1 MGLRIATNVP
11 SLVSQRHLQ
20 ESSRE
25 SERSIARLSSGQRI
39 VNAGDDAAGLAI
51 SQNLKAE
58 IMGLKQAQR
67 NANDGISF
75 VQTGEGALNE
85 VSNILIR
92 LRELGVQA
100 ASDSIGDGERALL
113 DREFQEM
120 KSEVERIS
128 QVTNYNGRKLLDGS
142 GGELSFQVGA
152 RTGEGQV
159 IRFRTDEADSTI
171 GALGISGLG
180 LESRGDAADSLESL
194 DEAIGKVNV
203 YRSSMGSL
211 QNRLH
216 SASNNL
222 GSHIEN
228 LSEAR
233 SRIADTDIASEA
245 SNLAKNSILQ
255 SAGVSVLAQAN
266 SSPAN
271 AMKLL

>member
-1 MGLRIATNVP
+1 
-11 SLVSQRHLQ
+11 LVSQRHLQ

-67 NANDGISF
+67 NASDGISF

-100 ASDSIGDGERALL
+100 ASDTIGDQERALL
-113 DREFQEM
+113 DREFQQM

-128 QVTNYNGRKLLDGS
+128 QVTSYNGRKLLDGT

-152 RTGEGQV
+152 KSGESQV
-159 IRFRTDEADSTI
+159 IHFRSDEADATI

-180 LESRGDAADSLESL
+180 LGDRDDAADSLESL

-203 YRSSMGSL
+203 YRSSMGAL

-228 LSEAR
+228 LSDAR
-233 SRIADTDIASEA
+233 SRIADTDIAAEA

-255 SAGVSVLAQAN
+255 SAGVSVLSQAN

-271 AMKLL
+271 AMKLLL

>member
-11 SLVSQRHLQ
+11 SLISQRHLQ

-58 IMGLKQAQR
+58 VMGLKQAQR

-100 ASDSIGDGERALL
+100 ASDTIGDNERVLL
-113 DREFQEM
+113 DREFQQM

-128 QVTNYNGRKLLDGS
+128 QVTSYNGRKLLDGS

-152 RTGEGQV
+152 KNGESQV
-159 IRFRTDEADSTI
+159 INFRSDEADSTI
-171 GALGISGLG
+171 GALGISGLALG
-180 LESRGDAADSLESL
+180 DRDDAADSLESL
-194 DEAIGKVNV
+194 DEAIGKVNI
-203 YRSSMGSL
+203 YRSSMGAL

-228 LSEAR
+228 LSDAR
-233 SRIADTDIASEA
+233 SRIADTDIAAEA